1 MSPFGSAQDR
11 REPERRLTLVIGNK
25 NYSSW
30 SLRPWLA
37 MKQTGIPL
45 VEQRIALYQPD
56 SRRRVLEHSPSGKVP
71 VLKDGATTV
80 WDSLA
85 ILEYLAEVFPDRG
98 LWPQNAAARASARSM
113 SAEMHSGFTALRA
126 RMPMNLRNSYP
137 GRGLTPEVEA
147 DIARI
152 VRLWT
157 ECRATASGPFLFGHF
172 CIADAMFAPVAT
184 RFVTYGV
191 KLPPAC
197 QRYVET
203 LIALPALQLWYAD
216 ARAEREALEEYDRMY
231 S

>member
-1 MSPFGSAQDR
+1 M
-11 REPERRLTLVIGNK
+11 TLVIGNK

>member
-1 MSPFGSAQDR
+1 MSPDL
-11 REPERRLTLVIGNK
+11 ELVIGNK

-37 MKQTGIPL
+37 MKHTAIPF
-45 VEQRIALYQPD
+45 VERRIALYQAD

-71 VLKDGATTV
+71 VLRDGTTTV

-85 ILEYLAEVFPDRG
+85 ILEYLAEKFPDRG
-98 LWPQNAAARASARSM
+98 LWPQSAVARAGARSM
-113 SAEMHSGFTALRA
+113 SAEMHSGFAALRA

-152 VRLWT
+152 VSLWT
-157 ECRATASGPFLFGHF
+157 DSRAMASGPFLLGDF
-172 CIADAMFAPVAT
+172 CIADAMFAPIAT

-191 KLPPAC
+191 KLPPVC
-197 QRYVET
+197 QRYVDM
-203 LIALPALQLWYAD
+203 LIALPAMHLWYAD
-216 ARAEREALEEYDRMY
+216 ARAEREAVDEYDRMY
-231 S
+231 A

>member
-1 MSPFGSAQDR
+1 MDSG
-11 REPERRLTLVIGNK
+11 LVLVIGNK

-37 MKQTGIPL
+37 MKQAGIPF

-85 ILEYLAEVFPDRG
+85 ILEYLAEKFPDRG
-98 LWPQNAAARASARSM
+98 LWPRSTAARARARSM
-113 SAEMHSGFTALRA
+113 SAEMHSGFAALRA

-137 GRGLTPEVEA
+137 GRGLAPEVEA

-152 VRLWT
+152 VSLWT
-157 ECRATASGPFLFGHF
+157 ECCATASGPFLLGDF

-191 KLPPAC
+191 KLLPAC

-203 LIALPALQLWYAD
+203 LIALPAMQLWYAD